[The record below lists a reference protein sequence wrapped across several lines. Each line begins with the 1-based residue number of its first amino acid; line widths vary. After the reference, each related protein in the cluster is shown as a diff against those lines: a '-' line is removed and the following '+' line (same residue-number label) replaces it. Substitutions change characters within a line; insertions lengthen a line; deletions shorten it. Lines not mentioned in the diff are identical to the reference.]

1 MSFRALCFSGV
12 AIALATTGAL
22 ATDNAGSRPGHPAVE
37 SGAYRH
43 HHGLRLAKELKM
55 MWRQEERAHM
65 KALPKDQRR
74 GWLKAKWLA
83 MTDQQKQAKTVELQ
97 AKWNRLPASVRE
109 NLLDKKRQKRE
120 AKLMQRSEPD
130 KQSAQPQ
137 QR

>member
-22 ATDNAGSRPGHPAVE
+22 ATDNAASRPGHPTVE
-37 SGAYRH
+37 SGVYRH

-55 MWRQEERAHM
+55 MWRQEERTHM

-83 MTDQQKQAKTVELQ
+83 MTDRQKQAKTAELQ

-120 AKLMQRSEPD
+120 AKLMQRSEGD
-130 KQSAQPQ
+130 KQPAQPQ

>member
-1 MSFRALCFSGV
+1 MSFRTLCFSGV
-12 AIALATTGAL
+12 AIALVTTGAL
-22 ATDNAGSRPGHPAVE
+22 ATDNAASPPGHPTVG
-37 SGAYRH
+37 SSVYRH
-43 HHGLRLAKELKM
+43 HNGLRLAKELKM
-55 MWRQEERAHM
+55 MWRQEERTHM

-83 MTDQQKQAKTVELQ
+83 MTDRQKQAKTAELQ

-120 AKLMQRSEPD
+120 AKLMQRSEGD
-130 KQSAQPQ
+130 KQPAQPQ